1 MSLLPLVLLG
11 FAHAADATV
20 ASGGVAPDMNVQTF
34 RPSTDS
40 QAFFRLT
47 DTAVAPAGT
56 FGWRGTASYA
66 KDLLVWTDFH
76 GDETALVANLAQVD
90 LAGGYSFGK
99 ARLAVNVPV
108 VLRSF
113 GGATDDATGLGDVTV
128 DGKYRI
134 LDGKTGLSASARA
147 FVPSSTLGAPLAG
160 AFGGEVE
167 IAVDRRLGDSLLV
180 AGTVGTVL
188 RDGQDMENVG
198 WGSQLHVGLG
208 AAYTVSDNLL
218 ALAEIDA
225 NGVLESLEQV
235 EGRPSEALVGAQ
247 IGMGDIALRPAV
259 GFGLG
264 DAPGVPSVRALL
276 AVTSVPKAKPVVL
289 DTDGDGLADA
299 ADACP
304 DKAEDVDT
312 YLDTDGCPEPTEV
325 TVKVV
330 DSDGIAVTD
339 AAWTSGTLSGK
350 PGDTVKMEAGTATF
364 TVGSVQKPTEI
375 KAGAPT
381 EVVLTI
387 PAPRGALVVNIVD
400 EAGKAVPNATWTC
413 AGPTELKG
421 QPAGTYAVRPGE
433 YAVSAFAP
441 GYKRTMVKKTIEKDG
456 SLTVT
461 LMMEPAK
468 VEVSGSKIEIKG
480 SIFFETNRAV
490 ILPGDSFKL
499 LDEVADTLK
508 DHPELTKVRVEGNTD
523 SRGDNAANKTLSQ
536 GRAEAVVAYLTGK
549 GVAATRLEA
558 IGYGEEK
565 PLVKETD
572 EASRAKNR
580 RVDFF
585 VTERSDGGKMGDLKQ
600 IEVTGDKP
608 KDK

>member
-11 FAHAADATV
+11 FAHAADTTV
-20 ASGGVAPDMNVQTF
+20 ASGGVSPDMNVQTF

-40 QAFFRLT
+40 QSFFRLT

-56 FGWRGTASYA
+56 FAWRGTASYA

-76 GDETALVANLAQVD
+76 GDETALVANLVQAD
-90 LAGGYSFGK
+90 LAGSYSFGK

-113 GGATDDATGLGDVTV
+113 GGSTDDGTGLGDVTV

-134 LDGKTGLSASARA
+134 LDGGLGLSASARA

-167 IAVDRRLGDSLLV
+167 LAADHRFGKDLLV
-180 AGTVGTVL
+180 AGTVGSVL

-198 WGSQLHVGLG
+198 WGSQLHVGVG
-208 AAYTVSDNLL
+208 AAYTVSENLL
-218 ALAEIDA
+218 VLAELDA
-225 NGVLESLEQV
+225 NGVFESLDQA

-247 IGMGDIALRPAV
+247 IGLADIAVRPAV

-276 AVTSVPKAKPVVL
+276 AVTSVPRAKPVVL
-289 DTDGDGLADA
+289 DTDGDGLVDT

-325 TVKVV
+325 TVTVV

-350 PGDTVKMEAGTATF
+350 PGDTVKMEAGAATF
-364 TVGSVQKPTEI
+364 TVGSVQKATEI
-375 KAGAPT
+375 KAGPPT
-381 EVVLTI
+381 SVVLTV
-387 PAPRGALVVNIVD
+387 PAPRGSLVVNIVD
-400 EAGKAVPNATWTC
+400 EAGKSVPNATWTC

-441 GYKRTMVKKTIEKDG
+441 GYKRSMVKKTIEKDG
-456 SLTVT
+456 TLTVT
-461 LMMEPAK
+461 LTMEPSKA
-468 VEVSGSKIEIKG
+468 ELTGAKIEIKD
-480 SIFFETNRAV
+480 SVYFETNQAV
-490 ILPGDSFKL
+490 IKPESFKL
-499 LDEVADTLK
+499 LDEIADILK
-508 DHPELTKVRVEGNTD
+508 EHPELTKIRVEGHTD
-523 SRGDNAANKTLSQ
+523 SRGNNAANKTLSQ
-536 GRAEAVVAYLTGK
+536 GRAEAVVTYLVSK
-549 GVAATRLEA
+549 GVAATRLEG

-572 EASRAKNR
+572 DASRAKNR

-585 VTERSDGGKMGDLKQ
+585 VTERNDGGKPGDLKQ
-600 IEVTGDKP
+600 LETTGDKP